1 MPHRHF
7 RRLDRFIDALALTA
21 LSCLAPGLH
30 AAESA
35 VLTPDP
41 AAWTVMGATA
51 KAAPTREK
59 AWSRDG
65 RAALDYRYAVGKG
78 QVSLLVLPLTGS
90 ALTKAGGLTFN
101 ARASHM
107 TNLVIAL
114 EEQGGGRWTLPV
126 VLNADPWQTVQIS
139 FDDLVL
145 STGGD
150 SPVDKNGVLDLDR
163 VQRVSIVDVGAM
175 LASASIDMLRLFS
188 MEEGAR
194 RLAIDDFA
202 FTAPAGRRSGEQALD
217 GFAMPQAPWSVF
229 GATRAEPSSA
239 APLTQPGLA
248 VDYRKQRGLAMSLIR
263 PVPVAALASVDALE
277 LSLASRMK
285 TTLVLKLE
293 QSNGD
298 KFEADFD
305 LPGNSALQT
314 VQLKLTDFK
323 RSDDSQS
330 RNSKPDPAKASN
342 LILLD
347 IGGLFASKGDNRLWL
362 QRVAATGGP
371 QGSARA
377 TEAPGRAATA
387 APAPAAA
394 AVPATVSVDV
404 PGWSRWSKR
413 VQPIHS
419 GASSLV
425 GDPSVIRDGLIYR
438 MVYNCYD
445 PQRKGGAVCQATSPN
460 GTAWTDLPTNGPL
473 PGRMIDTRAGKWDD
487 THETPYLTKYKG
499 EYLLYFS
506 GYRDKGGFFKSF
518 PAYVGLAVSRDGV
531 NFQRVGDQPIIKGT
545 PGGYDSDA
553 VFSPSIVEHE
563 GQLVMLYTGYCFDTC
578 KREPGVYLMAA
589 TSTNGRDWVKR
600 DKPVM
605 SKADLPKTKD
615 GAAEAEIVKGPDGN
629 FYLFMT
635 LLYDQGHDIG
645 MARAPTPYGPW
656 DIAPVPIVRRSG
668 GEFDDVGPIAPSV
681 LIEGNKVRLWYHGF
695 SKRNT
700 IQIGYAEAPWPLRLN

>member
-7 RRLDRFIDALALTA
+7 RRLDRFINALALTA
-21 LSCLAPGLH
+21 LGCVAAGLH

-51 KAAPTREK
+51 RAAPTREQT
-59 AWSRDG
+59 WSRDG

-78 QVSLLVLPLTGS
+78 QLSLLVLPLTGP
-90 ALTKAGGLTFN
+90 ALAKAGGLTFN
-101 ARASHM
+101 AKASHM
-107 TNLVIAL
+107 TNLVIGL

-126 VLNADPWQTVQIS
+126 VLNANQWQTVRIS

-150 SPVDKNGVLDLDR
+150 APVDKNGVLDLDR

-175 LASASIDMLRLFS
+175 LASASPNMVRLFG
-188 MEEGAR
+188 MEEGPR
-194 RLAIDDFA
+194 RLVLDDVA
-202 FTAPAGRRSGEQALD
+202 FTAPAGRRSGEPALD
-217 GFAMPQAPWSVF
+217 GFAMPQPPWSVF
-229 GATRAEPSSA
+229 GATRAEASSA
-239 APLTQPGLA
+239 APLTRPGLV
-248 VDYRKQRGLAMSLIR
+248 VDYRKQGGLVMSLIR
-263 PVPVAALASVDALE
+263 PVPVAALAGVDALE
-277 LSLASRMK
+277 LSLASRLK
-285 TTLVLKLE
+285 ATLVLKLE

-298 KFEADFD
+298 KFETRFD

-314 VQLKLTDFK
+314 VQLKLADFK
-323 RSDDSQS
+323 RSDDSAS
-330 RNSKPDPAKASN
+330 RNNQPDPAKASN

-362 QRVAATGGP
+362 QRVAAVGGQP
-371 QGSARA
+371 GSARA
-377 TEAPGRAATA
+377 TLTQERAVAATM
-387 APAPAAA
+387 
-394 AVPATVSVDV
+394 SVDV

-413 VQPIHS
+413 VLPIYS
-419 GASSLV
+419 GSFSLV
-425 GDPSVIRDGLIYR
+425 GDPSVIHDGPIYR

-445 PQRKGGAVCQATSPN
+445 PQRKGGAVCQATSPD
-460 GTAWTDLPTNGPL
+460 GLAWTDLPAKGPL
-473 PGRMIDTRAGKWDD
+473 QGRMIETRPGKWDD

-506 GYRDKGGFFKSF
+506 GYRNKGGFFKSF
-518 PAYVGLAVSRDGV
+518 PAFLGLAVSRDGV
-531 NFQRVGDQPIIKGT
+531 NFQRVGDEPIIKGT

-629 FYLFMT
+629 FYLFMS

-645 MARAPTPYGPW
+645 LASAPTPYGPW
-656 DIAPVPIVRRSG
+656 DIAPDPIVRRSA
-668 GEFDDVGPIAPSV
+668 GEFDDIGPIAPSV

-700 IQIGYAEAPWPLRLN
+700 IQIGYAEAPWPLRLK